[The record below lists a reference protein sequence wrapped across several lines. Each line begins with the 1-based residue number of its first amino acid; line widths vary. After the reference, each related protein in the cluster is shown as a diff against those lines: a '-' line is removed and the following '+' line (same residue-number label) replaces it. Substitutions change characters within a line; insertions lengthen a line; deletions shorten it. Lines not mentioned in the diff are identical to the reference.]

1 MALTGTT
8 AGQASAD
15 PRDDREYPI
24 GATIVFNNGDGNTTN
39 TQIGNT
45 QGGGI
50 GNTLGGTQVGGTNNT
65 QGATQGAGNNNTQGA
80 TQGAGNNNTQGATQG
95 AGNNNTQGATQGG
108 QNAAARLAV
117 VPALSASAVGFAAV
131 DAALSSV
138 PRWGT
143 WTAGSYLP
151 LRYASGSSKM

>member
-1 MALTGTT
+1 MALAGTT

-15 PRDDREYPI
+15 PRDDRDYPV
-24 GATIVFNNGDGNTTN
+24 GATIIFNNGDGNTTN

-50 GNTLGGTQVGGTNNT
+50 GNTQGGTQVGTGNT
-65 QGATQGAGNNNTQGA
+65 QGATQGAGNGNTQGG
-80 TQGAGNNNTQGATQG
+80 TQGAGNGNTQGGTQG
-95 AGNNNTQGATQGG
+95 AGTANTQGGTQGG
-108 QNAAARLAV
+108 QNAAARLAA

-131 DAALSSV
+131 DAAMAGV
-138 PRWGT
+138 PRWGS

-151 LRYASGSSKM
+151 IRYASSFSKM